1 MVPMIHRSNVSN
13 GIKVMLDIA
22 LQAQNANI
30 KVFVYP
36 TFSDPYIKIN
46 ELDIAY
52 QSLDISQRIPE
63 GCTALIPDTAEPND
77 VTYVRTKAKNI
88 IWYSLALPGMFAQCN
103 IPYIPRL
110 PGERE
115 LVYSPQVSRI
125 FKQLYI
131 QPSFPL
137 IEEIIEADKDSF
149 FENKGNLL
157 KKKKLNIAF
166 YQGKGK
172 LERPYPKFL
181 QKLIKKSSST
191 LITRDYPSSKYG
203 LYSLLSKQDFLI
215 SLDPLTSVNY
225 EASLLGIPV
234 YVHSSWDE
242 SFQNVFPVSLEG
254 ISFSDIDLFKEM
266 LINGINTR
274 AIFTSYKNG
283 LSKNKKTLENFLTW
297 LNKLPTIPKL
307 ENDELKIIAHTNN
320 LYWRTRLKTNSV
332 SSPLELNIVYNH
344 AFMKNGGMWSKELLL
359 KLLKKSV
366 IKFFNIIFLP
376 KKIIKFIAKRLIKV
390 VMSI

>member
-125 FKQLYI
+125 FKQIYI

-376 KKIIKFIAKRLIKV
+376 KKIIKFISKRLIKV
-390 VMSI
+390 VRSI